1 MASSSLQSASAYLN
15 NLLLARGLLQDGKAI
30 DFATPTRDGDF
41 EQTMSRIINLTHDL
55 VLRRDRDAE
64 QRENLSGVI
73 HSVRANEAQRVLNLQ
88 RIQDKNINIARDLA
102 TAQTHER
109 NAKGTLRKAEG
120 DIKIAKE
127 QMLKMKS
134 TLDQVRAKCISDVR
148 KRDVELEKL
157 KGHLAS
163 MQRGKREGSGMKINS
178 MRSRTDGRVV
188 HNDNGQGA
196 TNPDWSLEKETND
209 FLAAIVNETSTENLA
224 LRNIVTETMAT
235 LRELTGMTDE
245 ASTEDELPDDAI
257 GIPGQYRKS
266 RAISEAADSI
276 VPCEK
281 LASQM
286 GTILQ
291 HCQLILKDP
300 SFVPIEE
307 VQLREEEIIKLRTGW
322 EKMATRW
329 KEAVTMMD
337 SWRRRMV
344 EGNEPFD
351 VDELSSLEF
360 GRSMAVMPN
369 GEPVLEQEEDL
380 SSMLYD
386 HSRTSREESEVRVEP
401 EEVSDAGESDLDIPP
416 EPSPKRLA
424 ASPARRGVNL
434 PRPLRPLSEFN
445 ANARQRRRHDDSIDA
460 RRDEQ
465 AQSSSSLDG
474 TLDENDT
481 FRHIPRSRIPRQAAA
496 KVSPPMTIGEKLAA
510 IENEA
515 KEAEVARERA
525 PTHKRKAKR
534 RTDARS
540 RRRSTLSPE
549 ELAALMGVR

>member
-30 DFATPTRDGDF
+30 DFATPAGDGDF

-73 HSVRANEAQRVLNLQ
+73 HSVRANEAQRVLDLQ
-88 RIQDKNINIARDLA
+88 RVQDKNVNISRDLA

-109 NAKGTLRKAEG
+109 NAKGTLRKAEA
-120 DIKIAKE
+120 DMKIAKE

-163 MQRGKREGSGMKINS
+163 MQRGKREGSGMKINI
-178 MRSRTDGRVV
+178 MRSRADGRAV
-188 HNDNGQGA
+188 HNDNGQIT
-196 TNPDWSLEKETND
+196 TNPDWSLEQETNN
-209 FLAAIVNETSTENLA
+209 FLAAIVNETSTENVA

-245 ASTEDELPDDAI
+245 ASTEDELSDNAI

-266 RAISEAADSI
+266 RPISEASDSI
-276 VPCEK
+276 VPCQK

-337 SWRRRMV
+337 NWRRRMV

-351 VDELSSLEF
+351 VDELSNLDF

-386 HSRTSREESEVRVEP
+386 HSRLSREESEVRVEP
-401 EEVSDAGESDLDIPP
+401 EEVSDAGKSDLDIPP

-424 ASPARRGVNL
+424 ASPARRGVKL

-445 ANARQRRRHDDSIDA
+445 ANARRGRRHDDSIDA

-496 KVSPPMTIGEKLAA
+496 KVPPPMTVDEKLAA

-515 KEAEVARERA
+515 KEAELARELE

-534 RTDARS
+534 RTEARS

>member
-1 MASSSLQSASAYLN
+1 MASLSLQSASAYLN

-30 DFATPTRDGDF
+30 DFATPAGDGDF
-41 EQTMSRIINLTHDL
+41 EQTVSRIINLTHDL

-73 HSVRANEAQRVLNLQ
+73 HSVRANEAQRVLDLQ
-88 RIQDKNINIARDLA
+88 RVQDKNVNISRDLA

-109 NAKGTLRKAEG
+109 NAKGTLRKAEA
-120 DIKIAKE
+120 DMKIAKE

-178 MRSRTDGRVV
+178 MRSRADGRAV
-188 HNDNGQGA
+188 HNENGQIT

-209 FLAAIVNETSTENLA
+209 FLAAIVNETSTENVA
-224 LRNIVTETMAT
+224 LRNVVTETMAT

-245 ASTEDELPDDAI
+245 ASTEDELPANAI

-266 RAISEAADSI
+266 RPFSEASDSI

-351 VDELSSLEF
+351 VDELSNLEF

-386 HSRTSREESEVRVEP
+386 DSRLSREESEVRVEP

-434 PRPLRPLSEFN
+434 PRPLRPLSEFK
-445 ANARQRRRHDDSIDA
+445 ANARQGRRHEDSNEA

-496 KVSPPMTIGEKLAA
+496 KVSPPMTIDEKLAA

-515 KEAEVARERA
+515 KEAELVREME

-534 RTDARS
+534 RPEARS